1 MLVTLDHNALSEMT
15 YLLATQLERLSA
27 IYASQYNAVKAE
39 NKNY

>member
-1 MLVTLDHNALSEMT
+1 MS
-15 YLLATQLERLSA
+15 TQLERLSA